1 MSGNKEKQ
9 RRWGVDKHPVFAV
22 QKTDILTG
30 IKVRLEI
37 FRMDILEMWYVSLF
51 HGMYISF
58 YRVKQNISQLIV
70 IIPGLFEPPVRTLR
84 ATIPDANSHFPR
96 PAGPHF
102 PASQGHIK
110 RPA

>member
-51 HGMYISF
+51 HGMYIEG
-58 YRVKQNISQLIV
+58 VKISVSMGKNL
-70 IIPGLFEPPVRTLR
+70 L
-84 ATIPDANSHFPR
+84 
-96 PAGPHF
+96 
-102 PASQGHIK
+102 
-110 RPA
+110 